1 MQKINIITYH
11 YVRPIKKSKY
21 PNLKG
26 LEIKKFIK
34 QIESLKNKYNFISY
48 DDLKN
53 NIKYKK
59 KLVKKP
65 LLLTFDDGYKDHI
78 KYVYPELKKRKIQG
92 CFFPSVESAKYRKIL
107 DVNKI
112 HFILNGAKNINL
124 ILDKIKYFLN
134 NNYKLKQKINL
145 KNLEKNFVNKNR
157 FDNKKTSFVK
167 FLLQKKLPEK
177 IRKDCC
183 TKLFKIFV
191 SSNEKKFANNLYMTI
206 KEIKFLKKNGMHI
219 GAHGYDHLRLGDLN
233 YKNQNEQIVKNM
245 AFIKSV
251 NGTINDWSICY
262 PHGSYNLNTLK
273 ILKKLKCLV
282 GFTIQ
287 KGKANLCNTEYLK
300 LSRFDCND
308 FL

>member
-1 MQKINIITYH
+1 
-11 YVRPIKKSKY
+11 
-21 PNLKG
+21 
-26 LEIKKFIK
+26 
-34 QIESLKNKYNFISY
+34 
-48 DDLKN
+48 
-53 NIKYKK
+53 
-59 KLVKKP
+59 
-65 LLLTFDDGYKDHI
+65 
-78 KYVYPELKKRKIQG
+78 
-92 CFFPSVESAKYRKIL
+92 
-107 DVNKI
+107 
-112 HFILNGAKNINL
+112 
-124 ILDKIKYFLN
+124 
-134 NNYKLKQKINL
+134 
-145 KNLEKNFVNKNR
+145 
-157 FDNKKTSFVK
+157 
-167 FLLQKKLPEK
+167 
-177 IRKDCC
+177 
-183 TKLFKIFV
+183 
-191 SSNEKKFANNLYMTI
+191 MTI

-251 NGTINDWSICY
+251 NGTINDWSFCY

>member
-1 MQKINIITYH
+1 MNRMKFLYFII
-11 YVRPIKKSKY
+11 
-21 PNLKG
+21 
-26 LEIKKFIK
+26 
-34 QIESLKNKYNFISY
+34 FIS
-48 DDLKN
+48 
-53 NIKYKK
+53 I
-59 KLVKKP
+59 
-65 LLLTFDDGYKDHI
+65 
-78 KYVYPELKKRKIQG
+78 
-92 CFFPSVESAKYRKIL
+92 FFTKSFAVMIT
-107 DVNKI
+107 D
-112 HFILNGAKNINL
+112 INL
-124 ILDKIKYFLN
+124 IGNERISKETIKVFGEITLNKNYNDSDLNSILKNLYDSNYFEDVKIKVILN
-134 NNYKLKQKINL
+134 KLNITVKEYPIIQTIFYNGIEAKKFVKIIEDNSRLKAKSPFNDYKLKQKINL

-245 AFIKSV
+245 VFIKSV